1 MKYTF
6 DIKQTA
12 VRDYL
17 DGSYGYK
24 LTARH
29 HGVPEPSLRAW
40 VAAYQI
46 HGDDALRP
54 SRHLYTDAFRLQV
67 VHTLHHQHLS
77 VRAAAARF
85 NISDHKTVR
94 SWVTRVAA
102 GLLEPGIQ
110 EKNTMIRKPTHRGKP
125 PEEMTPEQLIDEVRF
140 LRAEKAYLEKLDA
153 LMKENDLKKPKKK
166 QPSSGR

>member
-1 MKYTF
+1 MKF
-6 DIKQTA
+6 DFDVKLAA

-29 HGVPEPSLRAW
+29 HGIPEPSLRAW

-46 HGDDALRP
+46 HGEDALHL
-54 SRHLYTDAFRLQV
+54 SRRLYTDAFRLQV
-67 VHTLHHQHLS
+67 VHTVYHEHLS

-85 NISDHKTVR
+85 NIPDHKTVS
-94 SWVTRVAA
+94 SWVARAAA
-102 GLLEPGIQ
+102 GLLRPDIQ
-110 EKNTMIRKPTHRGKP
+110 EKTTLFKKPSHRGKP
-125 PEEMTPEQLIDEVRF
+125 PEDMTPEQLIDEVRF